1 MVIFSQAIIGTVNA
15 GQGSVPADSLRVW
28 SSPGLYSMTRVW
40 AEEFSRENPAY
51 RVVVN
56 RSDDDITSIISAGG
70 MKMAFATDEM
80 IASDVNA
87 SLWRMV
93 VARDVIVP
101 VINSENPF
109 ISIIEERGISPSKLG
124 QMLSESTVPAW
135 ERLIDTDTRAQIHL
149 FRVDDASVDA
159 SVSDFLGNSSFQQRG
174 VMTAGSEEMIKRI
187 KGDRLAIGFCRLADI
202 ISPAGNEFIEGV
214 RVMPVDI
221 NSNGRVDY
229 FENIY
234 GDLNSLAKGVWI
246 GKYPK
251 SLFTNIYAVAPASP
265 VDKGE
270 AAFLRW
276 IITEGQNYLNSSGFS
291 GLVLNER
298 QSKLDKLA
306 GETIILTAVSEEP
319 SARRIVIILVA
330 AILVAGFIGGSFIS
344 LFRSRKGDEKKIDSD
359 RGSVFDRGGVAA
371 PGGLYYDKTHTWAF
385 LERDGIVRIGID
397 DFLQRVTGRVTR
409 LIMKKPG
416 EKVKRGERI
425 LTLVQK
431 GKQMNIYSP
440 MSGTIVE
447 SNKLLE
453 TESSL
458 INRAP
463 FGEGWVYMVEP
474 DNWSRDIQHMSMS
487 INYLE
492 WLGEEFTR
500 LRDFLAGIIKRDDS
514 AQLSIVLQDGGEIKE
529 SVLEELGPQVWEDF
543 QTVFLDPSRL

>member
-124 QMLSESTVPAW
+124 QMLSESTVPSW